1 MITESDNNNG
11 AISRSGESVSVGVGG
26 SGVLSFPQIMQ
37 AHLKFALIAFL
48 VLWLPLQSATALAMP
63 MCVHMLTGG
72 TGSEVTQAAGI
83 DHAHGPANVQ
93 EQSGQE
99 QSGQDHDAVSVHQH
113 DAGAHG
119 SHSHSGTGHHE
130 LAVAD
135 DSAATAPI
143 AMAAVTTADSHDA
156 GCNDCGLCQLAC
168 ASVLLSTTKSFF
180 IASPGAF
187 VEMVPV
193 SFLSIT
199 PSLLQRPPLAA

>member
-1 MITESDNNNG
+1 MIENDNNNG
-11 AISRSGESVSVGVGG
+11 AINRCGESAGTDVGG
-26 SGVLSFPQIMQ
+26 SGVLSFWQIMQ

-63 MCVHMLTGG
+63 MCVHMLSGG
-72 TGSEVTQAAGI
+72 AGSGVTRAEGTE
-83 DHAHGPANVQ
+83 HAHGPMHVQ
-93 EQSGQE
+93 EQN
-99 QSGQDHDAVSVHQH
+99 GQDHEAAAVHRH

-119 SHSHSGTGHHE
+119 SHGHSGLGLHE
-130 LAVAD
+130 HAGVG
-135 DSAATAPI
+135 DSAASAPVAIAAGTTA
-143 AMAAVTTADSHDA
+143 VTADSHDA
-156 GCNDCGLCQLAC
+156 GCNECGLCQLAC

-187 VEMVPV
+187 VEMAPV